1 MKHGTRVAYAGCVRH
16 RGATIHSY
24 NCSHRCHPL
33 TCLRHALYLLT
44 TRILPRVCAEK
55 CDVFASQ
62 KLSANLADMPQVAG
76 ATIDKLNAIGITS
89 PAMLVGLY
97 LYEAEGNRDRFVAW
111 ILKNAPGLSEGQ
123 RAEILAD
130 LVEAFCNNMV
140 LK

>member
-1 MKHGTRVAYAGCVRH
+1 
-16 RGATIHSY
+16 
-24 NCSHRCHPL
+24 
-33 TCLRHALYLLT
+33 
-44 TRILPRVCAEK
+44 
-55 CDVFASQ
+55 
-62 KLSANLADMPQVAG
+62 MPQVAG